1 MEANPIDEGYRMPAE
16 WEAHSATWLAWPQN
30 KEYWPGEAMDLIEAS
45 YASAVKSLSTGEHVH
60 ILAND
65 DKNIR
70 RISQLLIKNQVSTSN
85 ISIHIIPTKDIWI
98 RDYGPNFLVP
108 KDPDKLIRLN
118 RWLFNSWGNKY
129 EMEVEKKVAPLI
141 ASKLNIKPFEPNI
154 VLEGGAIEVN
164 GQGLCLTTEEC
175 LLNKNRNDGPSKVTM
190 EKYLKNFLGVS
201 KVIWCKGGME
211 GDDTD
216 GHIDNL
222 ARFVSPDTVV
232 CVNEEDQEDANYQ
245 NLKENF
251 EILQNSTDQNGNPL
265 KLIKLPTPG
274 YVGKG
279 SLRYP
284 ASYANF
290 YIGND
295 VVIVPSYG
303 HPNDDKVCEILK
315 PFFPNRYLVKLP
327 SNTLI
332 TGNGGIH
339 CATQQQ
345 PGQGF

>member
-1 MEANPIDEGYRMPAE
+1 MEPNPIDQGYRMPAE
-16 WEAHSATWLAWPQN
+16 WEPHSATWLAWPQN
-30 KEYWPGEAMDLIEAS
+30 KEYWQGEAMDLVEGTFI
-45 YASAVKSLSTGEHVH
+45 SAVKSLSTGELVH

-70 RISQLLIKNQVSTSN
+70 HISQLLIKNHVSISN
-85 ISIHIIPTKDIWI
+85 ISIHKIPTKDIWI
-98 RDYGPNFLVP
+98 RDYGPNFLLS
-108 KDPDKLIRLN
+108 KDEDKPIRLN
-118 RWLFNSWGNKY
+118 HWLFNSWGNKY
-129 EMEVEKKVAPLI
+129 EMEDEKKVSLLI
-141 ASKLNIKPFEPNI
+141 AGKLNIKPFQPNI
-154 VLEGGAIEVN
+154 ILEGGAIEVN

-175 LLNKNRNDGPSKVTM
+175 LLNKNRNDGPSKITM
-190 EKYLKNFLGVS
+190 ESYLKNFLGVS

-232 CVNEEDQEDANYQ
+232 CVFEENQSDSNYR
-245 NLKENF
+245 NLRENF
-251 EILQNSTDQNGNPL
+251 EILQNSIDQNGNPL
-265 KLIKLPTPG
+265 KIVKLPTPG
-274 YVGKG
+274 YVGED

-290 YIGND
+290 YIGNE
-295 VVIVPSYG
+295 VVLVPSYS
-303 HPNDDKVCEILK
+303 HPNDDKTCEILK
-315 PFFPNRYLVKLP
+315 PFFPNHELVKLP

-345 PGQGF
+345 PKT

>member
-1 MEANPIDEGYRMPAE
+1 MEPTPTDQGYRMPAE
-16 WEAHSATWLAWPQN
+16 WEPHSATWLVWPQN
-30 KEYWPGEAMDLIEAS
+30 KEYWLGEAMHLIEAAYVS
-45 YASAVKSLSTGEHVH
+45 VIQALASGEHVH
-60 ILAND
+60 ILAN
-65 DKNIR
+65 NEENVLH
-70 RISQLLIKNQVSTSN
+70 ISQKLAERQVSTPN

-108 KDPDKLIRLN
+108 KLSTQPLRLN
-118 RWLFNSWGNKY
+118 RWLFNAWGNKY
-129 EMEVEKKVAPLI
+129 DMEEEKNVAPHI
-141 ASKLNIKPFEPNI
+141 ANKLNIEQFQPNI

-175 LLNKNRNDGPSKVTM
+175 LLNKNRNDGPDKTTM
-190 EKYLKNFLGVS
+190 ESYLKKYLGVS

-222 ARFVSPDTVV
+222 ARFVSPDTIA
-232 CVNEEDQEDANYQ
+232 CVYEKNPKDPNYQ

-251 EILQNSTDQNGNPL
+251 AILQESADQNGNSL
-265 KLIKLPTPG
+265 NLVQLPTPG
-274 YVGKG
+274 YVGED

-295 VVIVPSYG
+295 AIIVPSYD
-303 HPNDDKVCEILK
+303 HPNDEKVCEILK
-315 PFFPNRYLVKLP
+315 PFFPNRKMVQLP
-327 SNTLI
+327 SKTLI
-332 TGNGGIH
+332 SGNGGIH

-345 PGQGF
+345 PAI

>member
-1 MEANPIDEGYRMPAE
+1 MELNPIDQGYRMPAE
-16 WEAHSATWLAWPQN
+16 WERHSATWLAWPQN
-30 KEYWPGEAMDLIEAS
+30 RDYWQGEVMDLIESS
-45 YASAVKSLSTGEHVH
+45 YLLAVNSLSAGEHVH

-70 RISQLLIKNQVSTSN
+70 RISQLLIEEQIPISN
-85 ISIHIIPTKDIWI
+85 VSIHIMPTKDIWI
-98 RDYGPNFLVP
+98 RDYGPNFLVS
-108 KDPDKLIRLN
+108 KDPAKPVRMN

-129 EMEVEKKVAPLI
+129 EMEDEKNVAPLI
-141 ASKLNIKPFEPNI
+141 ANKLNMEPFQPDI

-175 LLNKNRNDGPSKVTM
+175 LLNKNRNDGPSKATM
-190 EKYLKNFLGVS
+190 ESYLKNFLGVS
-201 KVIWCKGGME
+201 KVIWCQGGME

-222 ARFVSPDTVV
+222 ARFVAPDTVV
-232 CVNEEDQEDANYQ
+232 CAYEEDQEDGNYQ

-251 EILQNSTDQNGNPL
+251 EILQKSTDQNGNPL
-265 KLIKLPTPG
+265 KLVKLPTPG
-274 YVGKG
+274 YVREN

-295 VVIVPSYG
+295 VVIVPSYD
-303 HPNDDKVCEILK
+303 HPNDDKVCGILK
-315 PFFPNRYLVKLP
+315 PFFPNRRIVKLP

-345 PGQGF
+345 PSV

>member
-1 MEANPIDEGYRMPAE
+1 MEPNPIDQGYRMPAE
-16 WEAHSATWLAWPQN
+16 WERHSATWLAWPQN
-30 KEYWPGEAMDLIEAS
+30 KEYWQDEAMDLVEAA
-45 YASAVKSLSTGEHVH
+45 YILAVQALSPGEHVH

-65 DKNIR
+65 NKNVS
-70 RISQLLIKNQVSTSN
+70 RISQLLINNQVSASN
-85 ISIHIIPTKDIWI
+85 VSIYIIPTKDVWI
-98 RDYGPNFLVP
+98 RDYGPNFLIP
-108 KDPDKLIRLN
+108 KDSAKSIRMN

-129 EMEVEKKVAPLI
+129 EMEDEKNVAPLI
-141 ASKLNIKPFEPNI
+141 AKKLNINPFQPNI

-175 LLNKNRNDGPSKVTM
+175 LLNKNRNDGPSKATI
-190 EKYLKNFLGVS
+190 ESYLKNFLGVS

-222 ARFVSPDTVV
+222 ARFVSPNTIV
-232 CVNEEDQEDANYQ
+232 CVYEEDQEDANYQ

-265 KLIKLPTPG
+265 NLIKLPTPG
-274 YVGKG
+274 YIGED

-295 VVIVPSYG
+295 VVIVPSYD
-303 HPNDDKVCEILK
+303 HPNDDNVCEILK
-315 PFFPNRYLVKLP
+315 PFFPNRKIVKLP
-327 SNTLI
+327 SKTLI

-345 PGQGF
+345 PENDY

>member
-1 MEANPIDEGYRMPAE
+1 MEPNPIDQGYRMPAE
-16 WEAHSATWLAWPQN
+16 WERHSATWLAWPQN
-30 KEYWPGEAMDLIEAS
+30 REYWQGEAMGLIEVA
-45 YASAVKSLSTGEHVH
+45 YILAVKSLSPGEHVH

-65 DKNIR
+65 DKNVR
-70 RISQLLIKNQVSTSN
+70 RISQLLIKEQVSISN
-85 ISIHIIPTKDIWI
+85 VSIHIIPTKDIWI
-98 RDYGPNFLVP
+98 RDYGPNFLVAKTP
-108 KDPDKLIRLN
+108 TKPARMN
-118 RWLFNSWGNKY
+118 RWLFNAWGDKY
-129 EMEVEKKVAPLI
+129 EMENEKNVAPSI
-141 ASKLNIKPFEPNI
+141 ANKLNIKPFQPNI

-175 LLNKNRNDGPSKVTM
+175 LLNKNRNNGPSKTTM
-190 EKYLKNFLGVS
+190 ESYLKSFLGVT

-232 CVNEEDQEDANYQ
+232 CVYEEDLEDANYQ

-265 KLIKLPTPG
+265 KLVKLPTPG
-274 YVGKG
+274 YVGED

-290 YIGND
+290 YIGNE
-295 VVIVPSYG
+295 VVLVPSYD

-315 PFFPNRYLVKLP
+315 PFFPNRKIVKLP
-327 SNTLI
+327 SNIFI

-345 PGQGF
+345 PSV

>member
-1 MEANPIDEGYRMPAE
+1 MEPNPIDQGYRMPAE
-16 WEAHSATWLAWPQN
+16 WERHSATWLTWPQN
-30 KEYWPGEAMDLIEAS
+30 KEYWQGEAMVLIEAA
-45 YASAVKSLSTGEHVH
+45 YILAVQELSTGEHVN

-65 DKNIR
+65 EKNVR
-70 RISQLLIKNQVSTSN
+70 RISQLLIKERVSTSHV
-85 ISIHIIPTKDIWI
+85 SIHIVPTKDIWI
-98 RDYGPNFLVP
+98 RDYGPNFLIP
-108 KDPDKLIRLN
+108 KDLTKPVRMN

-129 EMEVEKKVAPLI
+129 EMEDDKKVATSI
-141 ASKLNIKPFEPNI
+141 ANKLNIEPFQPNI

-175 LLNKNRNDGPSKVTM
+175 LLNKNRNDGPSKATM
-190 EKYLKNFLGVS
+190 ESYLKNFLGIL

-232 CVNEEDQEDANYQ
+232 CVYEEDQEDPNYQ
-245 NLKENF
+245 NLKVNF
-251 EILQNSTDQNGNPL
+251 EVLQNSTNQNGNPL
-265 KLIKLPTPG
+265 KLVKLPTPG
-274 YVGKG
+274 YVGEN

-295 VVIVPSYG
+295 VVIVPSYD
-303 HPNDDKVCEILK
+303 HPNDNKVCEILK
-315 PFFPNRYLVKLP
+315 PFFPNRKIVKLS

-345 PGQGF
+345 PSLNF

>member
-1 MEANPIDEGYRMPAE
+1 MEPNPIDQGYRMPAE
-16 WEAHSATWLAWPQN
+16 WECHSATWLAWPQN
-30 KEYWPGEAMDLIEAS
+30 KEYWLGEAMNLIEAA
-45 YASAVKSLSTGEHVH
+45 YILAVKSLSAGEHVH

-65 DKNIR
+65 EKSVR
-70 RISQLLIKNQVSTSN
+70 RISQLLIKAQVSISN
-85 ISIHIIPTKDIWI
+85 VSIHIIPTKDIWI
-98 RDYGPNFLVP
+98 RDYGPNFLVS
-108 KDPDKLIRLN
+108 KDPTKSVRMN

-129 EMEVEKKVAPLI
+129 EMEDEKNVAPLI
-141 ASKLNIKPFEPNI
+141 AIKLNMEPFQPDI
-154 VLEGGAIEVN
+154 ILEGGAIEVN

-175 LLNKNRNDGPSKVTM
+175 LLNKNRNEGPSKTTM
-190 EKYLKNFLGVS
+190 ESYLKDFLGVS

-222 ARFVSPDTVV
+222 ARFVAPDTVV
-232 CVNEEDQEDANYQ
+232 CAYEDDQEDANYQ

-251 EILQNSTDQNGNPL
+251 EILQKSTDQNGNPL
-265 KLIKLPTPG
+265 KLVKLPTPG
-274 YVGKG
+274 YVGEN

-295 VVIVPSYG
+295 VVIVPSYN

-315 PFFPNRYLVKLP
+315 PFFHNRKIIKLP
-327 SNTLI
+327 SNTFI

-345 PGQGF
+345 PSV